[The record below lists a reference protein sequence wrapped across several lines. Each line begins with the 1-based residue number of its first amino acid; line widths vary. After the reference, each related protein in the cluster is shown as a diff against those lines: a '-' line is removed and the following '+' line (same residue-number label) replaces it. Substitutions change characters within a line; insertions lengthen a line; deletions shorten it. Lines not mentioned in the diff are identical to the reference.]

1 MFDRSSQWKLFV
13 YFPFMKR
20 DELFSY
26 FVCVDISD
34 FGYTLDG
41 DVCVPT
47 SLATPIP
54 AVCPEGK
61 TYQHTRG

>member
-1 MFDRSSQWKLFV
+1 MLYVCFDT
-13 YFPFMKR
+13 
-20 DELFSY
+20 
-26 FVCVDISD
+26 SD
-34 FGYTLDG
+34 FGYEHGVFG

-47 SLATPIP
+47 SFAVPIP